1 MTWGCIARLLIS
13 LVLASVLASDPLA
26 HSAVS
31 GLAGGGETKAARF
44 VEVNWPFRIDEWG
57 TGRAFHCRAADC
69 GAEVSLYLRA
79 KVGFCGCNDDVADD
93 DELERVAD
101 LVLIGSHYT
110 ALAQGQR
117 TSMGPLRGLARS
129 FLIKMPLTRPVPVMA
144 IAINNGCDAVVA
156 TVVSN
161 AGITPTVEN
170 AARTFLNGDMPVKWA
185 LDNTGSQDP

>member
-1 MTWGCIARLLIS
+1 MTRGCIARLLVS
-13 LVLASVLASDPLA
+13 VMLASVLASDPLA
-26 HSAVS
+26 HSATTDTV
-31 GLAGGGETKAARF
+31 AQDNAKAAHF
-44 VEVNWPFRIDEWG
+44 MEVNWPFRIDEWG

-101 LVLIGSHYT
+101 LVLIGSNYT
-110 ALAQGQR
+110 ALAHGQR
-117 TSMGPLRGLARS
+117 TSMGSLRGLARS
-129 FLIKMPLTRPVPVMA
+129 FLIKMPFTHPVPVMA

-161 AGITPTVEN
+161 AGITPAVET
-170 AARTFLNGDMPVKWA
+170 AARTFLNSDMPVKWA